1 MGAEAAA
8 VREKEAAAFATEKSK
23 SDKDIAAAG
32 KAIAAIEKGMAGSFL
47 QTCYAQLL
55 KNILFTKHDLLM
67 EDDRQDVLS
76 FLSGSGE
83 YAPQSGQILG
93 ILKQMDDEMV
103 KGAKEAQDAEDAAI
117 KTFEELMAA
126 KKKEVEALSKDIETK
141 LDRSGTLGVQIA
153 QMKNDLGDT
162 EEALA
167 ANKEFLA
174 NLEKN
179 CEIKKK
185 EWEVVV
191 KTRAEELA
199 ALADTIKI
207 LNDDDALELFKKTL
221 PSASSLMQIQ
231 VSTDATRMGV
241 LTMLK
246 HFMKEKPVHD
256 RIGFIAL
263 ALEGKKIGFDKVIK
277 MIDDMIATLKIEQAD
292 DDAKK
297 EYCAK
302 ELDAADD
309 KKKGLERAYSDL
321 ETAIE
326 NAQEDIAKLA
336 EEIDVLKAAIKELDK
351 NVMEATEQRKEE
363 NEDFKDLMASDT
375 AAKEIM
381 KFAKNRLNKFYN
393 PKLYKPPAKES
404 A

>member
-1 MGAEAAA
+1 MG
-8 VREKEAAAFATEKSK
+8 
-23 SDKDIAAAG
+23 
-32 KAIAAIEKGMAGSFL
+32 
-47 QTCYAQLL
+47 
-55 KNILFTKHDLLM
+55 TKHDLLM

-76 FLSGSGE
+76 FLTGSGE

-93 ILKQMDDEMV
+93 ILKQMYDEML
-103 KGAKEAQDAEDAAI
+103 KGGNDAQDAEDAAI

-141 LDRSGTLGVQIA
+141 LDRSGNLGVQIA

-231 VSTDATRMGV
+231 VSAHATRKRV

-246 HFMKEKPVHD
+246 RFMREKPVHD

-297 EYCAK
+297 EYCGK

-309 KKKGLERAYSDL
+309 KKKGLEHTIGDL

-326 NAQEDIAKLA
+326 GANEAIAKLA
-336 EEIDVLKAAIKELDK
+336 EEIAALTAGIKELDK
-351 NVMEATEQRKEE
+351 NVLEATEQRKEE

-375 AAKEIM
+375 AAKELM

-393 PKLYKPPAKES
+393 PKLYKPGAKTELSSEDRIVENMSGS
-404 A
+404 AALF